1 MSEDTTC
8 PSIAK
13 PTRIIAYYIQG
24 GIGLFLLIS
33 NTLSIFGAGSSLIV
47 SILLLL
53 TASLWIM
60 SPKSLIKKLTEP
72 IRLFSFVF
80 LILFLFL
87 FYISGKNILIGYLTC
102 AAAIWYF
109 LSFVSKG
116 QELCRNCVGSCC
128 KTCFKVDPKSF
139 NLI

>member
-8 PSIAK
+8 PNVAK
-13 PTRIIAYYIQG
+13 PTRTLAYYIQG

-72 IRLFSFVF
+72 VRLFSFVF
-80 LILFLFL
+80 LILFLIL
-87 FYISGKNILIGYLTC
+87 FYLSGKSAIIGYLTC

-109 LSFVSKG
+109 LSFLSGG
-116 QELCRNCVGSCC
+116 QQFCRNCVGNCC